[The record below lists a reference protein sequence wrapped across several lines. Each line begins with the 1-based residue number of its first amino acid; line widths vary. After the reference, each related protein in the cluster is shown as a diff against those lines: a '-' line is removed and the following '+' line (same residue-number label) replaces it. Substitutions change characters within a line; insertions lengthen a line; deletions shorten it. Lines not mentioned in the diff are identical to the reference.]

1 MASTVA
7 IPTTIINFRTQ
18 ANTKK
23 KAVELFK
30 QMGLDMSSALN
41 MFLAKVVETKS
52 IPFRVTTVNGYTPEF
67 EASILEEIR
76 QRKNKDYKTF
86 DNVEE
91 MMIDLKN

>member
-7 IPTTIINFRTQ
+7 IPTTIINFRT
-18 ANTKK
+18 KK
-23 KAVELFK
+23 SVKDKAVKLFN

-41 MFLAKVVETKS
+41 LFLAKVLETKS

-67 EASILEEIR
+67 EKMLLEEI
-76 QRKNKDYKTF
+76 KGHKGYKTF
-86 DNVEE
+86 DTVEE